1 MSASGN
7 GFSGQWKPFSF
18 VQSFFLLVETVTEI
32 SRNQFLKKGHVLIN
46 ENCFFD

>member
-18 VQSFFLLVETVTEI
+18 VQNFFLSVETGTEI
-32 SRNQFLKKGHVLIN
+32 SRNQFLKKGHILIN
-46 ENCFFD
+46 EN